1 MANIIGDTRDGTL
14 DRLYELADGQ
24 SGFLT
29 AQQAIDAGVARSTLT
44 YHARPDGTLERVAR
58 GVYRWRRYPTTPHE
72 HVVRA
77 WLTLSPADGV
87 VSHVSA
93 LELHDLT
100 DLIADDVHIT
110 LPRDKRGITV
120 PEGVHAHFSAR
131 PVTGRDRRTVHGIP
145 VTSIERT
152 LTDVLRSTGWTEQ
165 TNDAI
170 TRALARGQTTAKR
183 LTDALPATWHG
194 RIRSLTREEAS

>member
-1 MANIIGDTRDGTL
+1 MAKIIGDTRDETL
-14 DRLYELADGQ
+14 DRLYELADDQ

-29 AQQAIDAGVARSTLT
+29 AQQAITAGVARSTLT
-44 YHARPDGTLERVAR
+44 YYARPDGILERVAR
-58 GVYRWRRYPTTPHE
+58 GVYRWRRYPSAPHE
-72 HVVRA
+72 HIVRA
-77 WLTLSPADGV
+77 WLALSAADGV

-100 DLIADDVHIT
+100 DLIADEVHIT

-120 PEGVHAHFSAR
+120 LEGVYAHFSAR
-131 PVTGRDRRTVHGIP
+131 PVTGRDRRTVRGIP
-145 VTSIERT
+145 VTGIERT

-165 TNDAI
+165 TSEAI

-183 LTDALPATWHG
+183 LTDALPATWYG
-194 RIRSLTREEAS
+194 RIQSLTRQHAS